1 MARYFKKFSRHES
14 SWCFWI
20 LNVWSKQFLGGTL
33 LPFRCFPSV
42 IFLWSQV
49 GSWMKDVANSGWC
62 QTQGLITSQKG
73 MSMRLCR
80 DALGVNHWLKTP
92 SYMSWS
98 PILRFASTCTIS
110 GLRDFADLAILQV
123 WLHWCHSVLHVFC
136 SVRQGNETRIAV
148 LNVQRRCSNL
158 LAFTCNTSQRSC
170 FLPKLWPRN
179 THLTSAR
186 CDVCQVEGCHRNPD
200 LQSKRG
206 GLAVMLCSSESI
218 WKMRKSPK
226 RHGKMRKHVNE
237 PRSDV
242 SLMGSEIGHW
252 VWFEKCQRRG
262 WVFVSSCLTTILEP
276 RRRAET
282 EMVIWYRGKS
292 HLVR

>member
-136 SVRQGNETRIAV
+136 SVQQGNETRIAV

-158 LAFTCNTSQRSC
+158 LAFICNTSQRSC
-170 FLPKLWPRN
+170 FCQSFDPEE
-179 THLTSAR
+179 THISPLRAVMFARLKVVTEILTFKAN
-186 CDVCQVEGCHRNPD
+186 VVV
-200 LQSKRG
+200 LQSCLVQVKAYERWENHPKDMEKCENMWMNHVRMWVWWVQRLVTESGLKSVRG
-206 GLAVMLCSSESI
+206 GV
-218 WKMRKSPK
+218 
-226 RHGKMRKHVNE
+226 G
-237 PRSDV
+237 
-242 SLMGSEIGHW
+242 
-252 VWFEKCQRRG
+252 
-262 WVFVSSCLTTILEP
+262 CLSVVASQHSWDHFC
-276 RRRAET
+276 RAET
-282 EMVIWYRGKS
+282 EMVI
-292 HLVR
+292 